1 MVHCPK
7 GRGKKEAERES
18 ATPRAHSNTKITK
31 MLQGIPTMSPH
42 IANAVEEAITTRPN
56 ATTKTKLAPLNIGI
70 RDNQLLVDKNGDKF
84 VDLLS
89 DLGWDYQ
96 CMTSSGRETY
106 DKLMQMLGIIK
117 PDEVYME
124 I

>member
-1 MVHCPK
+1 M
-7 GRGKKEAERES
+7 
-18 ATPRAHSNTKITK
+18 
-31 MLQGIPTMSPH
+31 
-42 IANAVEEAITTRPN
+42 
-56 ATTKTKLAPLNIGI
+56 TTKTELAPLNIGV

-106 DKLMQMLGIIK
+106 DKLMQMLGIIE
-117 PDEVYME
+117 PDEVYLD

>member
-1 MVHCPK
+1 M
-7 GRGKKEAERES
+7 
-18 ATPRAHSNTKITK
+18 I
-31 MLQGIPTMSPH
+31 
-42 IANAVEEAITTRPN
+42 
-56 ATTKTKLAPLNIGI
+56 TKTKLAPLNIGV

-106 DKLMQMLGIIK
+106 DKLMQMLGIIE

>member
-1 MVHCPK
+1 M
-7 GRGKKEAERES
+7 
-18 ATPRAHSNTKITK
+18 
-31 MLQGIPTMSPH
+31 
-42 IANAVEEAITTRPN
+42 
-56 ATTKTKLAPLNIGI
+56 TTKTKIEPLNIGV

-96 CMTSSGRETY
+96 SMTSSGRETY
-106 DKLMQMLGIIK
+106 DKLMQMLGILE
-117 PDEVYME
+117 PDEIYME

>member
-1 MVHCPK
+1 M
-7 GRGKKEAERES
+7 
-18 ATPRAHSNTKITK
+18 
-31 MLQGIPTMSPH
+31 
-42 IANAVEEAITTRPN
+42 
-56 ATTKTKLAPLNIGI
+56 TTKTKLEPLNIGVK
-70 RDNQLLVDKNGDKF
+70 DNQLLVDKNGDKF

-106 DKLMQMLGIIK
+106 DKLMQMLGIIE
-117 PDEVYME
+117 PNEVYME

>member
-1 MVHCPK
+1 M
-7 GRGKKEAERES
+7 
-18 ATPRAHSNTKITK
+18 
-31 MLQGIPTMSPH
+31 
-42 IANAVEEAITTRPN
+42 
-56 ATTKTKLAPLNIGI
+56 TTKTKLEPLNIGV

-106 DKLMQMLGIIK
+106 DKLMQMLGIIE

>member
-1 MVHCPK
+1 MK
-7 GRGKKEAERES
+7 
-18 ATPRAHSNTKITK
+18 
-31 MLQGIPTMSPH
+31 
-42 IANAVEEAITTRPN
+42 
-56 ATTKTKLAPLNIGI
+56 TKTKLVPMTIKVENNKVLCN
-70 RDNQLLVDKNGDKF
+70 KNGKKF

-106 DKLMQMLGIIK
+106 DKLMQMLGILE

>member
-1 MVHCPK
+1 M
-7 GRGKKEAERES
+7 
-18 ATPRAHSNTKITK
+18 
-31 MLQGIPTMSPH
+31 
-42 IANAVEEAITTRPN
+42 
-56 ATTKTKLAPLNIGI
+56 TTKTKLEPLNIGV
-70 RDNQLLVDKNGDKF
+70 RDNQLLVDKNGAKF

-96 CMTSSGRETY
+96 SMTSSGRETY
-106 DKLMQMLGIIK
+106 DKLMQMLGIIE

>member
-1 MVHCPK
+1 M
-7 GRGKKEAERES
+7 KKV
-18 ATPRAHSNTKITK
+18 TK
-31 MLQGIPTMSPH
+31 M
-42 IANAVEEAITTRPN
+42 
-56 ATTKTKLAPLNIGI
+56 NIGVNG
-70 RDNQLLVDKNGDKF
+70 DQLLVDENGDKF

-96 CMTSSGRETY
+96 SMTSSGRETY

>member
-1 MVHCPK
+1 M
-7 GRGKKEAERES
+7 
-18 ATPRAHSNTKITK
+18 
-31 MLQGIPTMSPH
+31 
-42 IANAVEEAITTRPN
+42 
-56 ATTKTKLAPLNIGI
+56 TTKTKLAPLNIGV

-84 VDLLS
+84 VDLLQ

-106 DKLMQMLGIIK
+106 DKLMQMLGIIE
-117 PDEVYME
+117 PDEIYMD

>member
-1 MVHCPK
+1 M
-7 GRGKKEAERES
+7 
-18 ATPRAHSNTKITK
+18 
-31 MLQGIPTMSPH
+31 
-42 IANAVEEAITTRPN
+42 
-56 ATTKTKLAPLNIGI
+56 TTKTKLEPLNIGV

-96 CMTSSGRETY
+96 RMSCSGRETY
-106 DKLMQMLGIIK
+106 DEMMQMIGVIEE
-117 PDEVYME
+117 DEVYME

>member
-1 MVHCPK
+1 M
-7 GRGKKEAERES
+7 
-18 ATPRAHSNTKITK
+18 
-31 MLQGIPTMSPH
+31 
-42 IANAVEEAITTRPN
+42 
-56 ATTKTKLAPLNIGI
+56 TTKTKLEPLNIGV

-96 CMTSSGRETY
+96 RMTSGGRETY
-106 DKLMQMLGIIK
+106 DKLMQMLGIIE
-117 PDEVYME
+117 PDEIYME

>member
-1 MVHCPK
+1 M
-7 GRGKKEAERES
+7 
-18 ATPRAHSNTKITK
+18 
-31 MLQGIPTMSPH
+31 
-42 IANAVEEAITTRPN
+42 
-56 ATTKTKLAPLNIGI
+56 TTKTKLEPLNIGV

-96 CMTSSGRETY
+96 CVTSSGRETY
-106 DKLMQMLGIIK
+106 DKLMQMLGIIE

>member
-1 MVHCPK
+1 M
-7 GRGKKEAERES
+7 
-18 ATPRAHSNTKITK
+18 
-31 MLQGIPTMSPH
+31 
-42 IANAVEEAITTRPN
+42 
-56 ATTKTKLAPLNIGI
+56 TTKTKLEPLNIGI
-70 RDNQLLVDKNGDKF
+70 RDNQLLVDENGDKF

-96 CMTSSGRETY
+96 SMTSSGRETY
-106 DKLMQMLGIIK
+106 DKLMQMLGIIE

>member
-1 MVHCPK
+1 MK
-7 GRGKKEAERES
+7 REINGKK
-18 ATPRAHSNTKITK
+18 
-31 MLQGIPTMSPH
+31 LLD
-42 IANAVEEAITTRPN
+42 
-56 ATTKTKLAPLNIGI
+56 KLT
-70 RDNQLLVDKNGDKF
+70 
-84 VDLLS
+84 

-106 DKLMQMLGIIK
+106 DKLMQMLGIIE

>member
-1 MVHCPK
+1 M
-7 GRGKKEAERES
+7 
-18 ATPRAHSNTKITK
+18 
-31 MLQGIPTMSPH
+31 
-42 IANAVEEAITTRPN
+42 
-56 ATTKTKLAPLNIGI
+56 TTKTKLEPLNIGI

-106 DKLMQMLGIIK
+106 DKLMQMLGIIE
-117 PDEVYME
+117 PNEVYME

>member
-1 MVHCPK
+1 M
-7 GRGKKEAERES
+7 
-18 ATPRAHSNTKITK
+18 TK
-31 MLQGIPTMSPH
+31 
-42 IANAVEEAITTRPN
+42 
-56 ATTKTKLAPLNIGI
+56 KTKLAPLNIGI

-96 CMTSSGRETY
+96 SMTLSGRETY
-106 DKLMQMLGIIK
+106 DKLMQMLGIIE

>member
-1 MVHCPK
+1 M
-7 GRGKKEAERES
+7 E
-18 ATPRAHSNTKITK
+18 
-31 MLQGIPTMSPH
+31 
-42 IANAVEEAITTRPN
+42 
-56 ATTKTKLAPLNIGI
+56 TKTKLAPLNIGV

-84 VDLLS
+84 VDLLQ

-106 DKLMQMLGIIK
+106 DKLMQMLGILE
-117 PDEVYME
+117 PDEIYME

>member
-1 MVHCPK
+1 M
-7 GRGKKEAERES
+7 
-18 ATPRAHSNTKITK
+18 
-31 MLQGIPTMSPH
+31 
-42 IANAVEEAITTRPN
+42 
-56 ATTKTKLAPLNIGI
+56 TTKTKLEPLNIGV

-96 CMTSSGRETY
+96 SMTSSGRETY
-106 DKLMQMLGIIK
+106 DKLMQMLGIIE
-117 PDEVYME
+117 PNEVYME

>member
-1 MVHCPK
+1 M
-7 GRGKKEAERES
+7 
-18 ATPRAHSNTKITK
+18 
-31 MLQGIPTMSPH
+31 
-42 IANAVEEAITTRPN
+42 
-56 ATTKTKLAPLNIGI
+56 TTKTKLEPLNIGI

-96 CMTSSGRETY
+96 SMTSSGRETY
-106 DKLMQMLGIIK
+106 DKLMQMLGILE
-117 PDEVYME
+117 PDEIYME